1 MVRRSPGL
9 ARPGTL
15 GKALHGA
22 ATATAVAGGLL
33 LAAIMVMVVASIV
46 GRNLTSVPLLA
57 WLGPVPGDFEL
68 VEQGMAIALFAFLPY
83 CQIVR
88 GNVAVDF
95 FVASAG
101 ARTRAWF
108 AAAGNLL
115 YTVIAALLAWQLYNG
130 YADRLGPYGETTWIL
145 GIPTKWGY
153 LAAVV
158 ATVLLTVICAYTVG
172 RSVSEA
178 LGDGEAAP

>member
-1 MVRRSPGL
+1 MARRPTGG
-9 ARPGTL
+9 ARSDPL
-15 GKALHGA
+15 GKVLHGA
-22 ATATAVAGGLL
+22 ATALAVGGGLL
-33 LAAIMVMVVASIV
+33 LAAIMVMVVLSIV
-46 GRNLTSVPLLA
+46 GRNLSGVPFFA

-95 FVASAG
+95 IVAKAG
-101 ARTRAWF
+101 ARTKAWL
-108 AAAGNLL
+108 AAAGNLI
-115 YTVIAALLAWQLYNG
+115 YTAIAALLAWQLFNG

-145 GIPTKWGY
+145 GVPTKWGY
-153 LAAVV
+153 LAAFV
-158 ATVLLTVICAYTVG
+158 ATILLTAVCAYTVG

-178 LGDGEAAP
+178 LGEGEPPP